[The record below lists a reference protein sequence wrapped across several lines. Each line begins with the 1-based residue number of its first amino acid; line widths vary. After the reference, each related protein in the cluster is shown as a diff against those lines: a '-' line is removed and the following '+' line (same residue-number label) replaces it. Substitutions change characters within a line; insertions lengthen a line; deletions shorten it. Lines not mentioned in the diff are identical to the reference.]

1 MAESIFPR
9 PIAGFTE
16 YMKIAYS
23 KAQVNLQTYHIA
35 PDKLAVIS
43 PLYNTYVQAEAV
55 AANPDTATS
64 GARRTRDEVRK
75 TLESVWRQFLNEN
88 IRYNS
93 AVPVG
98 DLEVFGIK
106 KRDKTRTP
114 PGIPLVAPALS
125 IRKNGVRRFEI
136 GVLNGEIGKKKKPQN
151 AAGSYLYLAVT
162 GLGEEP
168 KHENE
173 YHRLAFSSKSLHVV
187 EFPLEQFGQQAHIYA
202 RYSNVHGEEGPKGI
216 REIVLIG

>member
-1 MAESIFPR
+1 M
-9 PIAGFTE
+9 
-16 YMKIAYS
+16 
-23 KAQVNLQTYHIA
+23 
-35 PDKLAVIS
+35 DS
-43 PLYNTYVQAEAV
+43 PFYNAYVQAETV

-64 GARRTRDEVRK
+64 GARRARDDAR
-75 TLESVWRQFLNEN
+75 TALEPVWRQFLNEN

-93 AVPVG
+93 AVPVA

-114 PGIPLVAPALS
+114 PGIPHVAPVIS
-125 IRKNGVRRFEI
+125 IRKKGVRRFEI
-136 GVLNGEIGKKKKPQN
+136 EVINGEVGKKKKPQN

-162 GLGEEP
+162 ELGEEP

-187 EFPLEQFGQQAHIYA
+187 EFPLEQFAKQANFYA

-216 REIVLIG
+216 SEVVIIA